1 MQTKSI
7 LYLALLLAL
16 AVAAYAAYAFWPRFQ
31 PPPDFSQYPAGA
43 ERKQQ
48 FFAFMLPL
56 VESENAALLE
66 QRAWLQQLADDG
78 YELGWLQRWR
88 LQRLAPNYK
97 LQLDGN
103 TSTAVIDE
111 LLLRVNTIPTSLALA
126 QAAKESGWG
135 TSRFAREG
143 NNFFGEWCFKAG
155 CGLVPLQRDSGS
167 SHEVAKFVNARTSV
181 RGYLLNLNRHYRY
194 EQLRQARAQI
204 QAQGRDASGSELAA
218 FLGAYSEQGDAYI
231 ESLQQII
238 RVNDL
243 ENISL

>member
-1 MQTKSI
+1 MNSKSI
-7 LYLALLLAL
+7 LAVSLILSLAL
-16 AVAAYAAYAFWPRFQ
+16 AAAAYAFWPRFQ

-66 QRAWLQQLADDG
+66 QRAWLQQLAEAD

-88 LQRLAPNYK
+88 LQRLAPEYK
-97 LQLDGN
+97 LQLEGN
-103 TSTAVIDE
+103 SSKIVIDE

-143 NNFFGEWCFKAG
+143 NNFFGQWCFKVG
-155 CGLVPLQRDSGS
+155 CGLVPRQRNSGS
-167 SHEVAKFVNARTSV
+167 SHEVAKFANARISV
-181 RGYLLNLNRHYRY
+181 RSYLQNLNRHYRY
-194 EQLRQARAQI
+194 EQLRQARAQAI
-204 QAQGRDASGSELAA
+204 AQGSAASGSELAA
-218 FLGAYSEQGDAYI
+218 FLGAYSEQGNDYI

-238 RVNDL
+238 RINDL